1 MGFPFT
7 KSKQDKVVEV
17 AVEKKTSRSG
27 RTRFL
32 LATTAAVLSGVF
44 LFSAYMFTFAPVK
57 VVVAAKDFLPGE
69 TITAD
74 GLEAKTIPRGAAEP
88 GAVTS
93 VEALAGKTAG
103 VHIFQGQ
110 QILTRML
117 GDVSAIDANKTI
129 LPLKDPVAPQLS
141 VGQRVTV
148 VAVLREGPLTLGEAQ
163 VFSVKSDQDSTTY
176 TLSIAKADAA
186 RMAYAV
192 SSASKVY
199 LFPNF

>member
-7 KSKQDKVVEV
+7 KPKQDKVVEV

-32 LATTAAVLSGVF
+32 LATSAAVLSGVF

-129 LPLKDPVAPQLS
+129 LSLERPSSAAAFGRATRNGGGGSAGRPADAGGGPGIFGQIRPGKHDLS
-141 VGQRVTV
+141 
-148 VAVLREGPLTLGEAQ
+148 
-163 VFSVKSDQDSTTY
+163 
-176 TLSIAKADAA
+176 LSIPKADAA

>member
-1 MGFPFT
+1 MAFPLKST
-7 KSKQDKVVEV
+7 KPKQDHVVEV
-17 AVEKKTSRSG
+17 QKKGSRSG

-69 TITAD
+69 TITPD

-93 VEALAGKTAG
+93 IDALAGKTAG

-110 QILTRML
+110 QILNRML

-163 VFSVKSDQDSTTY
+163 VFSVKSDQESTTY
-176 TLSIAKADAA
+176 TLSIPKADAA

>member
-17 AVEKKTSRSG
+17 AVEKKSSG

-32 LATTAAVLSGVF
+32 LATSAAVLSGVF

-93 VEALAGKTAG
+93 IEALAGKTAG

-117 GDVSAIDANKTI
+117 GDVSAVDSNKT
-129 LPLKDPVAPQLS
+129 LLSLKDPVAPELS

-148 VAVLREGPLTLGEAQ
+148 VAVLKEGPLSLGEAQ
-163 VFSVKSDQDSTTY
+163 VFSVKSAQESTTY
-176 TLSIAKADAA
+176 LLSIPKADAA